1 MPLSKVMY
9 FPALAALL
17 VLGGCESPA
26 AYQPRTADNG
36 TGYADLQI
44 ASTRYRVSF
53 TGNAA
58 TKREMVENYLLL
70 RAAEVTRQAG
80 YAAFL
85 FDTRD
90 TKASTT
96 YRTEFTGWP
105 GWRGRGWY
113 WHNWGEES
121 AYPVT
126 RYEAYA
132 EIVLLSEDQA
142 KAEPRALKAQEVID
156 RIGPLAQPSKAP

>member
-1 MPLSKVMY
+1 MRLSKVLY

-17 VLGGCESPA
+17 VLGACESPA

-44 ASTRYRVSF
+44 ASNRYRVSF

-70 RAAEVTRQAG
+70 HAAEVTLKAG
-80 YAAFL
+80 YPAFL

-90 TKASTT
+90 TKANTT
-96 YRTEFTGWP
+96 YHTEFTGWP

-132 EIVLLSEDQA
+132 EIVLLTAEQA
-142 KAEPRALKAQEVID
+142 KAEARALQAQEVLD
-156 RIGPLAQPSKAP
+156 HIGPMAASKAP